1 MPPSRHLLGNLLWEA
16 SNWTESSIWIT
27 VPAMETIWIEDKK
40 LVRTLERNDA
50 FWRGEL
56 EDSPLIW
63 ITVPN
68 ARPGPTPPEPERE
81 EELWTDVDY
90 VIDSTES
97 RLSRTHYAG
106 DALPV
111 FHPWLGPDQFAAWL
125 GADMTLRPRDNTSW
139 IRPFVE
145 DWDEHPELTIS
156 PENRWWKIYLDTLR
170 ASAEA
175 GKGKWVTGY
184 PDLHTGID
192 ALSAIRGPEGLSMDL
207 LERPE
212 AIHRAM
218 RQMTDL
224 WKYVADT
231 VSNVILPTGQGT
243 SNWTMGWSEKRFLCI
258 GQNDFTCMIS
268 PEMFEE
274 FCLRDNVECCEEVDY
289 SLYHLDGPEA
299 ARHLPKILDIANLN
313 AVQWIQGA
321 GNPPPS
327 EWLELLQTIQRAGKS
342 VQVYYGPSHGDDA
355 DLFEETEILCR
366 ELDPDRLFILAS
378 LTDVDEAET
387 LVKHVRKVCSDRRG
401 KLRPL

>member
-1 MPPSRHLLGNLLWEA
+1 
-16 SNWTESSIWIT
+16 
-27 VPAMETIWIEDKK
+27 METIWIEDRQ
-40 LVRTLERNDA
+40 LARALERNEA

-56 EDSPLIW
+56 EESPLMW

-68 ARPGPTPPEPERE
+68 ARRGPVPPEPACE

-90 VIDSTES
+90 VIDLAES
-97 RLSRTHYAG
+97 CLSRTHYAG

-111 FHPWLGPDQFAAWL
+111 FNPWLGPDQFAAWL
-125 GADMTLRPRDNTSW
+125 GAEMTLVPRENTSW
-139 IRPFVE
+139 ARTFIE

-156 PENRWWKIYLDTLR
+156 PENRWWNIYLDTLR
-170 ASAEA
+170 ASARA

-192 ALSAIRGPEGLSMDL
+192 ALSAIRGPQKLSMEL
-207 LERPE
+207 FERPE

-218 RQMTDL
+218 RQMTEL
-224 WKYVADT
+224 WKSVIDT
-231 VSNVILPTGQGT
+231 VSDIILPAGQGT
-243 SNWTMGWSEKRFLCI
+243 SNWTMGWSEKRFACV

-274 FCLRDNVECCEEVDY
+274 FCLLDNIECCDDVDY

-299 ARHLPKILDIANLN
+299 TRHLSMILKIDSLS

-327 EWLELLQTIQRAGKS
+327 QWLDLLQTIQRSGKA

-355 DLFEETEILCR
+355 NLFEEAEILCR
-366 ELDPDRLFILAS
+366 ELDPARLFIWAILD
-378 LTDVDEAET
+378 DVEEADA
-387 LVKHVRKVCSDRRG
+387 LVKHIRKVCLGGRG
-401 KLRPL
+401 